1 MNFWV
6 VGGEADCSEQ
16 AGDGGAVGESL
27 KGESFIEEI
36 RGEMD

>member
-6 VGGEADCSEQ
+6 VGGADDRNEQ
-16 AGDGGAVGESL
+16 AGEGRTVSESL

-36 RGEMD
+36 RGDID